1 MDAVKFLEEAKRMCN
16 SCACC
21 SDNGKKCPI
30 YDFRNGTCIGTIA
43 SITEADKFS
52 EIVSTVE
59 KWSML
64 KTRNDELLK
73 HYPNADIFE
82 ENGIAN
88 MCPKLIDKSY
98 SPSAGC
104 FGIDCY
110 DCKVKYWMQVIE

>member
-1 MDAVKFLEEAKRMCN
+1 MDAVKFLEDVKRMCN

-43 SITEADKFS
+43 SITETDKFS

-64 KTRNDELLK
+64 KTRNGEFLK
-73 HYPNADIFE
+73 HYPKADVLS
-82 ENGIAN
+82 NGIISV
-88 MCPKLIDKSY
+88 CPKLIEGY
-98 SPSAGC
+98 NPSAGC
-104 FGIDCY
+104 CDTDCY
-110 DCKVKYWMQVIE
+110 DCKTKYWTQEVE

>member
-1 MDAVKFLEEAKRMCN
+1 MDAVRFLEEAKRMCN

-43 SITEADKFS
+43 SITETDKFS

-64 KTRNDELLK
+64 ETRNGEFLK
-73 HYPNADIFE
+73 HYPNADVYE
-82 ENGIAN
+82 SGIAN
-88 MCPKLIDKSY
+88 ICPKWIDKSY
-98 SPSAGC
+98 NPSAGC
-104 FGIDCY
+104 FDTDCY
-110 DCKVKYWMQVIE
+110 DCKVEYWTQAIE